1 MLNNKAFKKL
11 AEKRN
16 DHCVSIYVPA
26 HDSETGKESRSF
38 LKRMLKEVS
47 DSLTEKGMSDKDA
60 KRFLFNAYEL
70 LQEPELWRHLKNSFA
85 LFITEDNFESY
96 QLPYEAG
103 PFYYTGDRFYL
114 RPLLPAVNGT
124 ERFYLLALS
133 EDHAELFEGNRHKLH
148 PIGSD
153 VVLPKN
159 LEAAL
164 ERETAEQNVQRNR
177 GGSAFES
184 PIYENDEMGSEHRS
198 KQYKRYAY
206 QVDLGVQKAIA
217 DERTPL
223 VLATTDQMVPI
234 YKDTSDYLEIAPAH
248 ISGKPEDKSE
258 RELHEK
264 AVEIISNFY
273 HGKQE
278 QRLKA
283 FGEYEKD
290 GAASSSIFEIVA
302 KANKGEISTLFVAE
316 DQHSWGSYQ
325 SKNDTV
331 ELHKERQADSI
342 DLIDLVAT
350 QTHLHGGKVYFLP
363 KEQLPQSGTNVN
375 AIFEQ

>member
-47 DSLTEKGMSDKDA
+47 DSLTEKGLSDKEA

-96 QLPYEAG
+96 QLPYEVG

-133 EDHAELFEGNRHKLH
+133 EDHAELFEGNRNKLH

-153 VVLPKN
+153 IVLPKN

-164 ERETAEQNVQRNR
+164 ERETAEQNVQRNQD
-177 GGSAFES
+177 GSAFES
-184 PIYENDEMGSEHRS
+184 PIYENDKMGSDHQL

-223 VLATTDQMVPI
+223 VLATTDQMAPI
-234 YKDTSDYLEIAPAH
+234 YKDTSDYLEIAPVH
-248 ISGKPEDKSE
+248 ISGKPEDKNE

-264 AVEIISNFY
+264 AVEIISNF
-273 HGKQE
+273 HHAKQE
-278 QRLKA
+278 QRINA
-283 FGEYEKD
+283 FGEYDKD
-290 GAASSSIFEIVA
+290 GAASSSMFEIVA
-302 KANKGEISTLFVAE
+302 KAHKGEINTLFVAE

-325 SKNDTV
+325 SENDTV

-350 QTHLHGGKVYFLP
+350 QTHLHGGKIYFVP
-363 KEQLPQSGTNVN
+363 KEQLPQSGTNIN
-375 AIFEQ
+375 AIFE